1 MQALFIPHLQTL
13 HFFRPDN
20 ILQLFSYIYLDNIWA
35 MNNINPPIRKAIRAK
50 VIAGAVLIGLCSF
63 AFVDDLFQVSKNLDI
78 FGSVYKNL
86 NLNYVDEVNPSE
98 MMKNGI
104 DAMVDGLD
112 PYTEYIPE
120 SEIENYKLKY
130 VSTQYGGVGS
140 SIITREDRIII
151 SETFKGFPAQKAD
164 VRSGDEILQINGI
177 ALKGKSSDQVSQMLK
192 GPKNTP
198 VNLLIRRPAITQAL
212 EKKLVR
218 EEIMQDNVSYYGML
232 PNKVGYIKLD
242 KFLEN
247 SGQEVKDAL
256 LDLRKN
262 NLNGLV
268 LDLRYNGG
276 GILQEAVKIVN
287 LFIDKDVNVV
297 VQKGRNIEK
306 TISYKTFSAPLEP
319 NLPLIVLVNNR
330 SASASEIVAGSLQDL
345 DRAVIIGQ
353 RSFGKGLVQ
362 QTFNLPYN
370 SLVKITVAKYYTP
383 SGRCIQALDYTHR
396 DADGSVVKVA
406 DSLISQ
412 YKTRSGRFV
421 YDGSGIY
428 PDLFVKPQRYNLITQ
443 TLASRFYI
451 FDYATKFRTEN
462 PTIESADK
470 FKLTDSEYAKFV
482 NYLGDKDYGYK
493 TVTEKLLS
501 EMKVEAEKENKLAE
515 IKSEFEALNAKVSHS
530 KKNDLNQF
538 KEEIRRV
545 LENEIVS
552 RYYFESGR
560 IEQAFQYD
568 NDLNEALKVISNR
581 PVLASILKGE
591 GSYKTIGKP
600 VADFSASSGK

>member
-1 MQALFIPHLQTL
+1 MNTFKKPFSKTIRRSIVGGAILVGLF
-13 HFFRPDN
+13 
-20 ILQLFSYIYLDNIWA
+20 
-35 MNNINPPIRKAIRAK
+35 
-50 VIAGAVLIGLCSF
+50 SF

-78 FGSVYKNL
+78 FASVYKSL
-86 NLNYVDEVNPSE
+86 SLNYVDEVNPSD
-98 MMKNGI
+98 MMQTGI
-104 DAMVDGLD
+104 DAMVEGLD

-140 SIITREDRIII
+140 SIISRDNKVYI
-151 SETFKGFPAQKAD
+151 SETFQGYPAQKAD
-164 VRSGDEILQINGI
+164 IRSGDEILQINGI
-177 ALKGKSSDQVSQMLK
+177 ALKGKNNEQVSQMLK
-192 GPKNTP
+192 GPKSTP
-198 VNLLIRRPAITQAL
+198 VNLLIRRLAIAQPI

-218 EEIMQDNVSYYGML
+218 EEIKQDNVSYYGML
-232 PNKVGYIKLD
+232 PNNVGYIKLD

-247 SGQEVKDAL
+247 SGQEVRDAL
-256 LDLRKN
+256 LELRKN

-287 LFIDKDVNVV
+287 LFVEKDVNVV

-306 TISYKTFSAPLEP
+306 TVNYKTFNSPLEP
-319 NLPLIVLVNNR
+319 NLPLVVLVNNR

-345 DRAVIIGQ
+345 DRAVIVGQ

-396 DADGSVVKVA
+396 DSDGSVVKVA

-428 PDLFVKPQRYNLITQ
+428 PDVFIKPVKYNLITQ
-443 TLASRFYI
+443 TLASKFFI
-451 FDYATKFRTEN
+451 FDFATKYRAEHPSITD
-462 PTIESADK
+462 AGK
-470 FKLTDSEYAKFV
+470 FKLSESEYGAFV
-482 NYLGDKDYGYK
+482 NFLSDKDYGYK
-493 TVTEKLLS
+493 TSTEKLLS
-501 EMKVEAEKENKLAE
+501 DLKEEAEKENKLAE
-515 IKSEFEALNAKVSHS
+515 IKSEFDALNSKVSHS
-530 KKNDLNQF
+530 KKDDLSQF
-538 KEEIRRV
+538 KDEIRKV

-552 RYYFESGR
+552 RYYFEKGR

-568 NDLNEALKVISNR
+568 NDLNEALKVIGNR

-591 GSYKTIGKP
+591 GNYKTIGKP
-600 VADFSASSGK
+600 GVNFSASSGK